1 LISRL
6 QSIDFD
12 LKQVV
17 TQKKLSGLWKLMSG
31 FRWLYIMATLSI
43 GLASVAK
50 TSTYLLI
57 EYFID
62 NILIDI
68 SDFRPALYIGLA
80 FIGLA
85 VIQGVFSYLSGRWA
99 AKTAEG
105 ILLRL
110 RNYLYDHIQ
119 RLPFPYHDRMQ
130 TGELIQR
137 ATSDIDAIGRF
148 FSDQAIMVG
157 RIIMLFLVNF
167 IAILQINVRL
177 ALFSVIVIP
186 FVIILSVFFFRKVSK
201 AYDSYQD
208 QDAVVQTILQENLTG
223 VRVVKAFARQNY
235 EIQKFDKENWEKFQR
250 GRKLLKIHSL
260 YWPLSD
266 TLCGFQMLTGFFIG
280 ARMALAGEISTGSY
294 IAFAGLIIWIIWP
307 MRNLGRLIV
316 QMSSGLVSFGRIT
329 EVLKE
334 DREDILSGKSIPLD
348 QLKGKL
354 EINNISFS
362 YVDGTEVLR
371 DISFSVEA
379 GKAVALLGPTGSGKS
394 SLIHLLTRFYD
405 YTTGSIKLD
414 GVELNE
420 LSVSFLRSNIGIVQ
434 QEPFLFSQT
443 IGDNIAYGVHNKPAE
458 EQIEQSARIAAVHDV
473 ITSFP
478 EQYNTLV
485 GEKGVTLSGG
495 QKQRVAIA
503 RTLLKNPRIL
513 ILDDCTSSVDMETEV
528 EIRKALNALMEDRTT
543 FIIAHRIQSVM
554 NADQILVLDHG
565 QIVQRGT
572 HEELVNQ
579 DGIYKKTFEI
589 QTRIET
595 ELMKEIESV

>member
-1 LISRL
+1 MISRL